1 MKMVG
6 CIAGDTRSQVVT
18 VKALRKRT
26 FGACIAVQKE
36 IVCGITNRTSCNAG
50 ASRTT
55 QNVASLTFGSSIQP
69 VKIGV
74 IAESTR

>member
-1 MKMVG
+1 MKMIG
-6 CIAGDTRSQVVT
+6 FIARDTRSEVVA
-18 VKALRKRT
+18 VKALRQRT
-26 FGACIAVQKE
+26 FGASIAVQKE
-36 IVCGITNRTSCNAG
+36 IVCGITNCTSCNAS

-74 IAESTR
+74 IAESTG